1 MEWNFLFRLDH
12 LNETGEERNL
22 KGLVFTEEDKT
33 PTIKQIMGFLKDCGY
48 NVQIKDKENMIFFDP
63 NPKDPVEIKI
73 VKLGNQ
79 EEPDVDLMLR
89 LLAEQFRKR

>member
-1 MEWNFLFRLDH
+1 VEWNFQFRIDH
-12 LNETGEERNL
+12 LQVTGEERNL
-22 KGLVFTEEDKT
+22 KGLVFTEDNQT
-33 PTIKQIMGFLKDCGY
+33 PTVEQIMGFLKNCGY
-48 NVQIKDKENMIFFDP
+48 NVEVKDAEQMIFIDR

-79 EEPDVDLMLR
+79 EEPDVDFALR